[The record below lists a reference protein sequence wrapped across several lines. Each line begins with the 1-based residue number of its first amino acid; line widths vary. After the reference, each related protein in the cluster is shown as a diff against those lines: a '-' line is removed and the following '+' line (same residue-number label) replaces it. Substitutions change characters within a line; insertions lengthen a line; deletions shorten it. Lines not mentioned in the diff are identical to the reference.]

1 MIQFRRNSG
10 FGVRAL
16 ALKSAVLAKA
26 RTPNLSAAV
35 AVFLLF
41 ALHPQTAHACAVCF
55 GKSDS
60 AMAKGMNMGIFA
72 LLICI
77 GAVLATL
84 STFFIFL
91 AVRSSKHPHR
101 DAMGAALNSSENP
114 AHS

>member
-1 MIQFRRNSG
+1 M
-10 FGVRAL
+10 
-16 ALKSAVLAKA
+16 KA
-26 RTPNLSAAV
+26 RTILTRALT
-35 AVFLLF
+35 LL
-41 ALHPQTAHACAVCF
+41 ALLALRPETANACAVCF

-77 GAVLATL
+77 TGVLATL
-84 STFFIFL
+84 ATFFVFL

-101 DAMGAALNSSENP
+101 EAAEASPDSPDNP